1 MPLIRR
7 HICGNLKATL
17 SHHSFCALNLSI
29 HPCSTLDLPRY
40 TTEEVL
46 RARLLTAITYGL
58 GGILNG

>member
-7 HICGNLKATL
+7 LLCGFLTTTL
-17 SHHSFCALNLSI
+17 SPHSFGALILLVHI
-29 HPCSTLDLPRY
+29 CSTLDLPRY
-40 TTEEVL
+40 TTEEVM